1 MFLSYPKR
9 LRAWLELVDDM
20 LVGDDPPADAHL
32 EAPAW
37 ATHPHRRPLHAQHVR
52 RAGSVPPG
60 PAHCLCLVRPVQ
72 TVAGKRPSMRDC
84 NRVLT
89 N

>member
-1 MFLSYPKR
+1 MFLSSSKP

-20 LVGDDPPADAHL
+20 LVGDDPLADAHL

-37 ATHPHRRPLHAQHVR
+37 ATHPHRRPLHGQGVR
-52 RAGSVPPG
+52 RAGSVPPR
-60 PAHCLCLVRPVQ
+60 PAYCLCPVRPAQ
-72 TVAGKRPSMRDC
+72 IVAGGRPSMRGCDY
-84 NRVLT
+84 VLT